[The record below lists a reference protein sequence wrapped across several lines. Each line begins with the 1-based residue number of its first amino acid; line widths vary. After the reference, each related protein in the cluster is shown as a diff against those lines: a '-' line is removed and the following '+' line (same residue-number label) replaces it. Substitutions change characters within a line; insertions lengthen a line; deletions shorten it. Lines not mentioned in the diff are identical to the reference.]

1 MRNTIQLLFLVERRV
16 LKRNQEFGSN
26 PPQPACILMNVS
38 ELKEILDDYPGEMEV
53 KLAQQPHW
61 SFQYSIGNVVE
72 ASTIDEDEDQP
83 GVDELS
89 GEKGE
94 TCIFIGE
101 GGQDKYLSSDAA
113 SKLGWKS

>member
-1 MRNTIQLLFLVERRV
+1 
-16 LKRNQEFGSN
+16 
-26 PPQPACILMNVS
+26 MNVS